1 MQLLIVD
8 DSPVFRKQLEFTTI
22 KSGFSPILFESGIP
36 LWDYLSQG
44 VSEELLI
51 LLDWEMPGLDGPTL
65 CRKIRERFPDH
76 PIHII
81 LVTGRDETQ
90 SLVEGLSAGADDY
103 VTKPVNADELEA
115 RFSVGIRNLALR
127 RRIHELNE
135 QRLIAERLVTVA
147 QLASGAAHEINN
159 PLAFI
164 KSNLDLI
171 SQFAPQLIELLNQ
184 LEDPSSSLDSIK
196 HYAKSKQLNYLAE
209 DLEAM
214 AVESLTGVA
223 RVQSIVEGLLRFN
236 AEQGLH
242 NTLVNFSEL
251 VADVTA
257 DAHHSDVEP
266 NLLIEGDV
274 GQLTQLVLAIFE
286 NAQQAITQGGQVSVS
301 LKRHQRELQLKIK
314 DSGVGISTTIKHRVF
329 DPFFTTRAIGQGV
342 GLGLSLA
349 LGIAKRHSG
358 TITFHS
364 SEGIGTTFLFACP
377 VVNDAP

>member
-8 DSPVFRKQLEFTTI
+8 DSPVFRKQLEFTTL
-22 KSGFSPILFESGIP
+22 KSGFTPTLFESGVP

-44 VSEELLI
+44 VTDELLI
-51 LLDWEMPGLDGPTL
+51 LLDWEMPDLDGPTL
-65 CRKIRERFPDH
+65 CLKIRESFPDH

-103 VTKPVNADELEA
+103 VTKPFNSDELEA

-135 QRLIAERLVTVA
+135 QRLVAERLVTVA

-171 SQFAPQLIELLNQ
+171 SQFAPQLIELLKK
-184 LEDPSSSLDSIK
+184 LDDPSSSLDSLN
-196 HYAKSKQLNYLAE
+196 HFAKSKQLNYLAE
-209 DLEAM
+209 DLEAI
-214 AVESLTGVA
+214 ALESLTGVE

-251 VADVTA
+251 VAEVAAEA
-257 DAHHSDVEP
+257 DTTDIEP
-266 NLLIEGDV
+266 NLLVEGDA
-274 GQLTQLVLAIFE
+274 GQLRQLVLAIFE
-286 NAQQAITQGGQVSVS
+286 NAKQAVSQGGQVSVS
-301 LKRHQRELQLKIK
+301 LQRHQGELQLKIK
-314 DSGVGISTTIKHRVF
+314 DSGVGISSSIKHRVF
-329 DPFFTTRAIGQGV
+329 DPFFTTRSIGQGV

-358 TITFHS
+358 TISFHS
-364 SEGIGTTFLFACP
+364 SEGIGTTFIFNCP

>member
-8 DSPVFRKQLEFTTI
+8 DSPVFRKQLEFTTL
-22 KSGFSPILFESGIP
+22 KSGFTPTLFESGVP

-44 VSEELLI
+44 VTDELLI
-51 LLDWEMPGLDGPTL
+51 LLDWEMPDLDGPTL
-65 CRKIRERFPDH
+65 CLKIRESFPDH

-103 VTKPVNADELEA
+103 VTKPFNSDELEA

-135 QRLIAERLVTVA
+135 QRLVAERLVTVA

-171 SQFAPQLIELLNQ
+171 SQLAPQLIELLKK
-184 LEDPSSSLDSIK
+184 LDDPSSSLDSLN
-196 HYAKSKQLNYLAE
+196 HFAKSKQLNYLAE
-209 DLEAM
+209 DLEAI
-214 AVESLTGVA
+214 ALESLTGVE

-236 AEQGLH
+236 AEQGLL

-251 VADVTA
+251 VAEVAAEA
-257 DAHHSDVEP
+257 DTTDIEP
-266 NLLIEGDV
+266 NLLVEGDA
-274 GQLTQLVLAIFE
+274 GQLRQLVLAIFE
-286 NAQQAITQGGQVSVS
+286 NAQQAVSQGGQVSVS
-301 LKRHQRELQLKIK
+301 LQRHQGELQLKIK
-314 DSGVGISTTIKHRVF
+314 DSGVGISTSIKHRVF

-364 SEGIGTTFLFACP
+364 SEGIGTTFLFSCP
-377 VVNDAP
+377 ALNDAP

>member
-8 DSPVFRKQLEFTTI
+8 DSPVFRKQLEFTTL
-22 KSGFSPILFESGIP
+22 KSGFTPTLFESGVP

-44 VSEELLI
+44 VTDELLI
-51 LLDWEMPGLDGPTL
+51 LLDWEMPDLDGPTL
-65 CRKIRERFPDH
+65 CLKIRESFPDH

-103 VTKPVNADELEA
+103 VTKPFNSDELEA

-135 QRLIAERLVTVA
+135 QRLVAERLVTVA

-171 SQFAPQLIELLNQ
+171 SQFAPQLIELLKK
-184 LEDPSSSLDSIK
+184 LDDPSSSLDSLN
-196 HYAKSKQLNYLAE
+196 HFAKSKQLNFLAE
-209 DLEAM
+209 ELEAI
-214 AVESLTGVA
+214 ALESLTGVE

-251 VADVTA
+251 VAEVTA
-257 DAHHSDVEP
+257 DADASDIEP
-266 NLLIEGDV
+266 NLLVEGDA
-274 GQLTQLVLAIFE
+274 GQLEQLVLAIFE
-286 NAQQAITQGGQVSVS
+286 NAQQAVSQCGQVGIS
-301 LKRHQRELQLKIK
+301 LQRHQGELQLKIK
-314 DSGVGISTTIKHRVF
+314 DSGVGISTSIKHRVF